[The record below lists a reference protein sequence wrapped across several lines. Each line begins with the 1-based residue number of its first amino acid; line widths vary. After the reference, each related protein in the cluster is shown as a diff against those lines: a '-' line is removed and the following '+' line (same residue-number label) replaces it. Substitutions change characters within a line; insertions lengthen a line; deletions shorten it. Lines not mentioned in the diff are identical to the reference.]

1 MLKASFLLLLT
12 FLLFINFN
20 TVCVDAQTTTND
32 SDDTDTNTDTNTA
45 SDDGTDTDDDSDSMS
60 ATGDSG
66 DSDDDDDDDDDSDSM
81 SATGDSADSDDDD
94 STDDSTSGTSDD
106 DDSTSGD
113 SDDDDSTSGTS
124 DDDDSTSGD
133 SDSSDNGSGTA
144 TTANPVSYCA
154 QLATNECSNAYAND
168 GTAICA
174 VNAVSQNCY
183 AVVASSGIYG
193 SGNYDDGFTAAQQS
207 AEAESQKLN
216 TIVGVLAGIITVMAL
231 GIIGGAYYLH
241 TKSKRMVQEQ
251 ELETVQSTTQ
261 VDTADAE
268 PML

>member
-20 TVCVDAQTTTND
+20 TVCVDAQTTTDD
-32 SDDTDTNTDTNTA
+32 SDDGTDTDTNTA
-45 SDDGTDTDDDSDSMS
+45 SDDTNDTDDDSDSMS
-60 ATGDSG
+60 NTG
-66 DSDDDDDDDDDSDSM
+66 DSDDDSDDDDDDSDSM
-81 SATGDSADSDDDD
+81 SATGDSDDSDDDD
-94 STDDSTSGTSDD
+94 STDDSTSGDSDD

-133 SDSSDNGSGTA
+133 SDSSDNGSNTV
-144 TTANPVSYCA
+144 TTVNPTQYCA
-154 QLATNECSNAYAND
+154 QLATNDCSNAYAND

-207 AEAESQKLN
+207 AEQESQKLN

>member
-20 TVCVDAQTTTND
+20 TVCVDAQVADD
-32 SDDTDTNTDTNTA
+32 SPDATEDSTDATSNG
-45 SDDGTDTDDDSDSMS
+45 SDDGDDDDTDSDSMDVTGES
-60 ATGDSG
+60 SDNDGDS
-66 DSDDDDDDDDDSDSM
+66 DDDDSDSM
-81 SATGDSADSDDDD
+81 SATGDSDDSDDDD
-94 STDDSTSGTSDD
+94 STSGESDD
-106 DDSTSGD
+106 DDSGD
-113 SDDDDSTSGTS
+113 SDDDDSTTSGDDDSDDS
-124 DDDDSTSGD
+124 DDD
-133 SDSSDNGSGTA
+133 SSSNGGGGAA
-144 TTANPVSYCA
+144 TTANPTAYCA
-154 QLATNECSNAYAND
+154 QLTSSECGNAYAND
-168 GTAICA
+168 GSAICA

-207 AEAESQKLN
+207 AEQESQKLN

-241 TKSKRMVQEQ
+241 TKSKRMIQEQ
-251 ELETVQSTTQ
+251 ELETVQSTTAME
-261 VDTADAE
+261 TADAE

>member
-1 MLKASFLLLLT
+1 MG
-12 FLLFINFN
+12 
-20 TVCVDAQTTTND
+20 DD
-32 SDDTDTNTDTNTA
+32 SDDTDSDDDTSGDSDDTNSGD
-45 SDDGTDTDDDSDSMS
+45 SDDDDT
-60 ATGDSG
+60 DSG
-66 DSDDDDDDDDDSDSM
+66 DSDDD
-81 SATGDSADSDDDD
+81 
-94 STDDSTSGTSDD
+94 ST
-106 DDSTSGD
+106 DSTSGD
-113 SDDDDSTSGTS
+113 SDTASGESDDDST
-124 DDDDSTSGD
+124 
-133 SDSSDNGSGTA
+133 DSSESGSSTV
-144 TTANPVSYCA
+144 TTAAATSYCA
-154 QLATNECSNAYAND
+154 QLAANECSNAYAND

-174 VNAVSQNCY
+174 VNAVSQSCY